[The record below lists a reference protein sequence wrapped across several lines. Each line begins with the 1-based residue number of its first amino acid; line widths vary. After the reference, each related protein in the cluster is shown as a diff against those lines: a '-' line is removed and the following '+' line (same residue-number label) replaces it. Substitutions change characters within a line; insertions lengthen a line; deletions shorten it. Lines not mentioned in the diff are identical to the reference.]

1 MSIPAGPAAVR
12 SRLPFFASLL
22 RRHAALVAGA
32 AVVAL
37 GLALRLYRL
46 GAQSLWLDEGG
57 TWAEVTGRTGKG
69 WLALLGELFSPDAA
83 YPLYHVLL
91 KAWLALAG
99 DAEWALRFPSALAGA
114 AAVLV
119 IYIVALELSL
129 PTTKDERRKTND
141 KGASEG
147 RGSWSEDRRTIADR
161 VLISTSL
168 GPWSFVLGPAIAA
181 LLLATSPFA
190 LWQSQ
195 DAKVYSL
202 LMLCAALLVWALLRA
217 LRGGSRRDWL
227 ALLVVALASLFVH
240 RLALLALAGALVALA
255 LAWPF
260 GGARRRMA
268 LARWG
273 LALVALLCAGAAIY
287 GAVRA
292 VGAESRGGTGHI
304 PAGPASGL
312 WLSLAHFALDRGN
325 IGGWLGV
332 PLLAWALPALALT
345 AWGLA
350 LLARD
355 ARRGDVAALGLLC
368 MLLVPLGLFAAAL
381 GFAQLFESRYATV
394 AFPAW
399 VLTIGYPLVG
409 QRTKDQG
416 RKTKDEGPNS
426 GLFELA
432 RRSSVVGRW
441 SLAAAVLVVN
451 ALVLFQPQHGL
462 LSGAPV
468 KEQWREGVA
477 EIARRAH
484 PDDLIILHPYYVQP
498 LWDYYAPRVTP
509 DPLPKIVTFDL
520 LGQGYCLDA
529 ARQDSSVIPVECYR
543 RAYEEAFD
551 RAAYGRK
558 RMLMLLAPDHART
571 IDPPKK
577 LAQRLAEYQA
587 GHRPGD
593 QPPNADDR
601 YGFLGLR
608 FQFASDQRTW
618 PCGGTSDALIGVEVM
633 CASFPSFYHQTG
645 ATAIPEPRIALGATF
660 GGELR
665 LRGYSLDLLG
675 GAARP
680 GGALPVTLYWDAMAK
695 PTRDYRMFLHLC
707 RDCDIPPLANADGAP
722 LDGYPPAGR
731 TTTWIVGDPVHDERS
746 LRLPADLPPGRY
758 TLLLGVYPEG
768 DPSAGARLAALS
780 GDARVIGGT
789 RLALGEVTIARQ

>member
-1 MSIPAGPAAVR
+1 MAAPSNPPAVR
-12 SRLPFFASLL
+12 SQLPTLKSLL
-22 RRHAALVAGA
+22 SRHAASLAGLLCF
-32 AVVAL
+32 AL

-69 WLALLGELFSPDAA
+69 WLALVGELFSQDAA

-91 KAWLALAG
+91 KAWVALAG
-99 DAEWALRFPSALAGA
+99 DSEWALRFPSALAGVG
-114 AAVLV
+114 AVLV
-119 IYIVALELSL
+119 IYLAAFELA
-129 PTTKDERRKTND
+129 KDERPTTNVQ
-141 KGASEG
+141 A
-147 RGSWSEDRRTIADR
+147 R
-161 VLISTSL
+161 VLNRSGDDRPAL
-168 GPWSFVLGPAIAA
+168 GPWSLVLGPAIAA

-202 LMLCAALLVWALLRA
+202 LMLCAALLLWVLLRL
-217 LRGGSRRDWL
+217 LRGSRPREWVL
-227 ALLVVALASLFVH
+227 LLVVALVSLFVH
-240 RLALLALAGALVALA
+240 RLALLALCGTLAALA

-260 GGARRRMA
+260 ATSGRRLS

-273 LALVALLCAGAAIY
+273 LTAAALLCAGVAIY

-304 PAGPASGL
+304 PAGPLRGL
-312 WLSLAHFALDRGN
+312 WLSLAAFALDRGN
-325 IGGWLGV
+325 INGWLGV
-332 PLLAWALPALALT
+332 PLLIWALPALVLT

-355 ARRGDVAALGLLC
+355 ARRGDRAAVGLLS
-368 MLLVPLGLFAAAL
+368 MLLVPLALFAAAL
-381 GFAQLFESRYATV
+381 GFAQLFESRYVTV

-399 VLTIGYPLVG
+399 VLTIAYP
-409 QRTKDQG
+409 
-416 RKTKDEGPNS
+416 
-426 GLFELA
+426 LA
-432 RRSSVVGRW
+432 RRTTADRRRTTADGRPPTADGRPPTDEASGAGLSKGARW
-441 SLAAAVLVVN
+441 SLVGGPWCLVAAALVVN
-451 ALVLFQPQHGL
+451 VLVLFQPRHGL

-477 EIARRAH
+477 EVARRAH

-520 LGQGYCLDA
+520 LGQGYCRDV
-529 ARQDSSVIPVECYR
+529 ARDDQAKLVECYR
-543 RAYEEAFD
+543 RNYEEAFD

-558 RMLMLLAPDHART
+558 RMLMLIAPDHART
-571 IDPPKK
+571 IDPPKT
-577 LAQRLAEYQA
+577 LTQLLAEYQA
-587 GHRPGD
+587 GHRPGE
-593 QPPNADDR
+593 PPPTADDK

-608 FQFASDQRTW
+608 FQYASDQRTW
-618 PCGGTSDALIGVEVM
+618 PCGGTGDALIGVEVM
-633 CASFPSFYHQTG
+633 CASFPSFYHRTG
-645 ATAIPEPRIALGATF
+645 PDANPEPSIPLEATF
-660 GGELR
+660 GGELS

-680 GGALPVTLYWDAMAK
+680 GGQLPVTLYWAAAAE

-746 LRLPADLPPGRY
+746 LALPTDLPPGRY
-758 TLLLGVYPEG
+758 TLLQGVYPEG
-768 DPSAGARLAALS
+768 DPSEAACLAASASGARVL
-780 GDARVIGGT
+780 GGT
-789 RLALGEVTIARQ
+789 RLVRGEVVI

>member
-1 MSIPAGPAAVR
+1 MAAPADPPAAR
-12 SRLPFFASLL
+12 SRLPMLNSLL
-22 RRHAALVAGA
+22 SRYAAAIAGLLCL
-32 AVVAL
+32 AL

-46 GAQSLWLDEGG
+46 GSQSLWLDEGG

-69 WLALLGELFSPDAA
+69 WLALLGELLSQDAA

-91 KAWLALAG
+91 KAWVALAG
-99 DAEWALRFPSALAGA
+99 DSEWALRFPSALAGA
-114 AAVLV
+114 GAVLV
-119 IYIVALELSL
+119 IYLAAFELA
-129 PTTKDERRKTND
+129 KDERPTTND
-141 KGASEG
+141 RKGAIDSQG
-147 RGSWSEDRRTIADR
+147 VDSPVFSRWS
-161 VLISTSL
+161 L
-168 GPWSFVLGPAIAA
+168 VLGPAFAA
-181 LLLATSPFA
+181 LLLATSPYA

-202 LMLCAALLVWALLRA
+202 LLLCSAALLWALLRL
-217 LRGGSRRDWL
+217 LRSGRARDWV
-227 ALLVVALASLFVH
+227 ALLVVALVSLFVH
-240 RLALLALAGALVALA
+240 RLALLGLAGGLAALA

-260 GGARRRMA
+260 ATAGRRLA
-268 LARWG
+268 PARWG
-273 LALVALLCAGAAIY
+273 LAAAALACAGVAIY

-304 PAGPASGL
+304 PAGPLQGL
-312 WLSLAHFALDRGN
+312 WLSLTHFALDRGN
-325 IGGWLGV
+325 ISGWLGL
-332 PLLAWALPALALT
+332 PLLIWALPALALT

-355 ARRGDVAALGLLC
+355 ARRGDRAATGLLC
-368 MLLVPLGLFAAAL
+368 MLLVPLALFAAAL
-381 GFAQLFESRYATV
+381 AFAQLFESRYVTV

-399 VLTIGYPLVG
+399 VLTIGCPLVRG
-409 QRTKDQG
+409 RTAGDGRRTTNDERPSAELSKDAHWL
-416 RKTKDEGPNS
+416 S
-426 GLFELA
+426 A
-432 RRSSVVGRW
+432 AGRW
-441 SLAAAVLVVN
+441 SFVAAVLVVN
-451 ALVLFQPQHGL
+451 TLVLFQPRHGL
-462 LSGAPV
+462 LSGASV

-484 PDDLIILHPYYVQP
+484 PDDLVILHPYYVQP

-529 ARQDSSVIPVECYR
+529 ARQDTSFIPVECYR

-558 RMLMLLAPDHART
+558 RMLMLIAPDHAQT
-571 IDPPKK
+571 IDPPKT
-577 LAQRLAEYQA
+577 LAQLLAEYQA

-593 QPPNADDR
+593 PPPTRGDR

-608 FQFASDQRTW
+608 FQYASDQRTW
-618 PCGGTSDALIGVEVM
+618 PCGGTGDALIGVEVM
-633 CASFPSFYHQTG
+633 CASFPSFYHQAG
-645 ATAIPEPRIALGATF
+645 PNADPAPSVPLDATF

-680 GGALPVTLYWDAMAK
+680 GGALPVTLYWAAAAK

-707 RDCDIPPLANADGAP
+707 RDCEIPPLANADGAP

-746 LRLPADLPPGRY
+746 LALPPDLSPGRY

-768 DPSAGARLAALS
+768 DPSEGARLPASAA
-780 GDARVIGGT
+780 GGRVLGGT
-789 RLALGEVTIARQ
+789 RLVLGEVVISEV